1 MRLSG
6 QLLFPSV
13 DVVGFTVVVA
23 LVVGGCGVVGRGVVG
38 RGVVG
43 RGVVGFVVDVV
54 DCLVVEGFCV
64 VLSVGFVVD

>member
-38 RGVVG
+38 
-43 RGVVGFVVDVV
+43 FVVDVV

>member
-43 RGVVGFVVDVV
+43 FVVGVV